1 MNTRC
6 GRGVYPLTARTVPT
20 QTPIGRRT
28 NEAVLDYHL
37 DPFVRRR
44 RRGRL
49 RRLGPGP
56 DDPAGE
62 DGHRQ
67 AGGEAR
73 EEAPEEDGE
82 EGREEG
88 PDEEGREEAGRQGSQ
103 ERAREEGRGEE
114 VAPSGNPAGR
124 RVT

>member
-1 MNTRC
+1 M
-6 GRGVYPLTARTVPT
+6 
-20 QTPIGRRT
+20 GRRT
-28 NEAVLDYHL
+28 NEAVPDPDF

-67 AGGEAR
+67 AGGEDR
-73 EEAPEEDGE
+73 EEAPEEAGE
-82 EGREEG
+82 EGPEEG
-88 PDEEGREEAGRQGSQ
+88 RDEEGREEARREGSQ
-103 ERAREEGRGEE
+103 EGAREEGRGEE
-114 VAPSGNPAGR
+114 VAPSGNPPGR